1 MKRSELSPPTRAV
14 CQAFVDGLEEILG
27 PNLYGVYLYGATVFP
42 DSGPVQDIDCH
53 VILKKPPSEGE
64 KGDIRA
70 LHEGLAKRFP
80 HLGGELDA
88 YFITCQEAQGASPP
102 RHHLHPTM
110 RDESWALHCAHVRA
124 GYYVTLYGPEPTD
137 VFPSPSWPDVAAAL
151 DHEMRYVEENL
162 HYTAY
167 CVLNLCRIVYSFQER
182 DVAVSKRFCGN
193 WACERFPRWAA
204 LVKAALR
211 VYEGTATPRDEEL
224 LHAEVERFLKFATG
238 HIYETRAAR

>member
-1 MKRSELSPPTRAV
+1 
-14 CQAFVDGLEEILG
+14 
-27 PNLYGVYLYGATVFP
+27 
-42 DSGPVQDIDCH
+42 
-53 VILKKPPSEGE
+53 
-64 KGDIRA
+64 
-70 LHEGLAKRFP
+70 
-80 HLGGELDA
+80 
-88 YFITCQEAQGASPP
+88 
-102 RHHLHPTM
+102 M

-137 VFPSPSWPDVAAAL
+137 VFPPPSWPDVAAAL